1 MNLMHPERRRREAA
15 KRASPKPKP
24 IIHYHGRAN
33 WQDGLHIVTLSIDG
47 ARWEYA
53 LLPQQADT
61 VEYLCRKISV
71 RKALAYCR
79 SRSTRQ
85 VKL

>member
-1 MNLMHPERRRREAA
+1 MTRTARPIQP
-15 KRASPKPKP
+15 KTGTRAVPMVL
-24 IIHYHGRAN
+24 YHGRADR
-33 WQDGLHIVTLSIDG
+33 QDGKHIVTLSIDG

-61 VEYLCRKISV
+61 VEYLWRKISP
-71 RKALAYCR
+71 RKALVFAR

>member
-1 MNLMHPERRRREAA
+1 MT
-15 KRASPKPKP
+15 KPKP
-24 IIHYHGRAN
+24 TIHYHGRAD
-33 WQDGLHIVTLSIDG
+33 WQDGKHLVTLSIDG

-61 VEYLCRKISV
+61 VEYLCRKISA
-71 RKALAYCR
+71 RKALAFCR
-79 SRSTRQ
+79 ARSTRQ

>member
-1 MNLMHPERRRREAA
+1 MTGAVRS
-15 KRASPKPKP
+15 KQSKPVARTAP
-24 IIHYHGRAN
+24 IVYYLGRAN
-33 WQDGLHIVTLSIDG
+33 YQDGKHIVTLSIDG
-47 ARWEYA
+47 TRWEYT
-53 LLPQQADT
+53 LTSQQADT
-61 VEYLCRKISV
+61 VEYLCRKISA